1 MNFNPFQQSLTSMK
15 IIFLIIISSFLI
27 FCSKDSNETKAVRG
41 VWLTNVD
48 SEVLNSKK
56 NIDDAVK
63 LLDELGFNSICVVVW
78 NKAMTT
84 YPSNVMRN
92 LTGIEIDTSFTGRD
106 PLKELIDS
114 AHKKN
119 IKVFAWFEF
128 GFSSSFKEN
137 GGIILNKKPEW
148 SAKDINGNLVTKNG
162 FEWINGFHPEVQDFL
177 LSLIM
182 EVVRNYNVDGIQ
194 GDDRLPALP
203 SEAGY
208 DEYTVNLYKSQHNGK
223 FPPENHKDEE
233 WIQWRANILTDFM
246 QRIYNSVKTFNS
258 NLIVSMAPSIY
269 PWSKEE
275 YLQDWPEWM
284 KRGLVELIIPQVY
297 RYNIGDYSSALNE
310 IISNQISKNNFHR
323 FYPGVLL
330 KVGSYQPDEKFLR
343 QMIELNRQSG
353 INGEVFF
360 FYEGIKKYPD
370 LFKEFYKD
378 RVGFPELLNK

>member
-1 MNFNPFQQSLTSMK
+1 MK
-15 IIFLIIISSFLI
+15 SFYYLILVLFIMSCNAQENKLS
-27 FCSKDSNETKAVRG
+27 AVRG

-48 SEVLNSKK
+48 SQVQNSEE
-56 NIDDAVK
+56 NIKQAVD
-63 LLDELGFNSICVVVW
+63 LLDELGFNSIFVVVW

-84 YPSNVMRN
+84 YPSKIMKE
-92 LTGIEIDTSFTGRD
+92 LTGREIDTTFVGRD
-106 PLKELIDS
+106 PLKELIEI
-114 AHKKN
+114 AHSKN

-137 GGIILNKKPEW
+137 GGIILSKKPHW
-148 SAKDINGNLVTKNG
+148 AAKDVNGNLVTKNG
-162 FEWINGFHPEVQDFL
+162 FEWMNGFHPEVQDFM

-182 EVVRNYNVDGIQ
+182 EVVRNYEVDGIQ

-208 DEYTVNLYKSQHNGK
+208 DEYTINLYKSQHNGNL
-223 FPPENHKDEE
+223 PPKDFKDEN
-233 WIQWRANILTDFM
+233 WIQWRADLLTDFM
-246 QRIYNSVKTFNS
+246 QRIYDSVKTYNK

-275 YLQDWPEWM
+275 YLQDWPQWM
-284 KRGLVELIIPQVY
+284 KRGFVELIVPQIY
-297 RYNIGDYSSALNE
+297 RYNIEDYTSALDK
-310 IISNQISKNNFHR
+310 IVSNQISEKDLKK

-330 KVGSYQPDEKFLR
+330 KVGSYQPDEKFLT
-343 QMIELNRQSG
+343 QMISANRKNG

-370 LFKEFYKD
+370 LFRKFYKD
-378 RVGFPELLNK
+378 RAAFPELVE

>member
-1 MNFNPFQQSLTSMK
+1 MK
-15 IIFLIIISSFLI
+15 SFYYLIFALLIISCNAQENKLS
-27 FCSKDSNETKAVRG
+27 AVRG

-48 SEVLNSKK
+48 SQVLNSRE
-56 NIDDAVK
+56 NIKQAVD
-63 LLDELGFNSICVVVW
+63 LLDELGFNSIFIVVW

-84 YPSNVMRN
+84 YPSKIMKE
-92 LTGIEIDTSFTGRD
+92 LTGREIDTTFAGRD
-106 PLKELIDS
+106 PLKELIEI
-114 AHKKN
+114 AHSKN

-137 GGIILNKKPEW
+137 GGIILSKKPHW
-148 SAKDINGNLVTKNG
+148 AAKDVNGNLVTKNG
-162 FEWINGFHPEVQDFL
+162 FEWMNGFHPEVQDFM

-182 EVVRNYNVDGIQ
+182 EVVRNYEVDGIQ

-208 DEYTVNLYKSQHNGK
+208 DEYTINLYKSQHNGDI
-223 FPPENHKDEE
+223 PPKDFKDEN
-233 WIQWRANILTDFM
+233 WIQWRADLLTDFM
-246 QRIYNSVKTFNS
+246 QRIYDSVKTYDK

-275 YLQDWPEWM
+275 YLQDWPQWM
-284 KRGLVELIIPQVY
+284 KKGLVDLIVPQIY
-297 RYNIGDYSSALNE
+297 RYNIEDYTSALDE
-310 IISNQISKNNFHR
+310 IMSNQISEKDFKK

-330 KVGSYQPDEKFLR
+330 KVGSYQLEEKFLI
-343 QMIELNRQSG
+343 QMISVNRKNG

-370 LFKEFYKD
+370 LFRKFYKD
-378 RVGFPELLNK
+378 RAAFPELVE

>member
-1 MNFNPFQQSLTSMK
+1 MK
-15 IIFLIIISSFLI
+15 SFYYLIFALLIISCNAQENKLS
-27 FCSKDSNETKAVRG
+27 AVRG

-48 SEVLNSKK
+48 SQVLNSRE
-56 NIDDAVK
+56 NIKQAVD
-63 LLDELGFNSICVVVW
+63 LLDELGFNSIFIVVW

-84 YPSNVMRN
+84 YPSKIMKE
-92 LTGIEIDTSFTGRD
+92 LTGREIDTTFVGRD
-106 PLKELIDS
+106 PLKELIEI
-114 AHKKN
+114 AHSKN

-137 GGIILNKKPEW
+137 GGIILSKKPHW
-148 SAKDINGNLVTKNG
+148 AAKDVKGNLVTKNG
-162 FEWINGFHPEVQDFL
+162 FEWMNGFHPEVQDFM

-182 EVVRNYNVDGIQ
+182 EVVRNYEVDGIQ

-208 DEYTVNLYKSQHNGK
+208 DEYTINLYKSQHNGDI
-223 FPPENHKDEE
+223 PPKDFKDEN
-233 WIQWRANILTDFM
+233 WIQWRADLLTDFM
-246 QRIYNSVKTFNS
+246 QRIYDSVKTYDK

-275 YLQDWPEWM
+275 YLQDWPQWM
-284 KRGLVELIIPQVY
+284 KKGLVELIVPQIY
-297 RYNIGDYSSALNE
+297 RYNIEDYTSALDE
-310 IISNQISKNNFHR
+310 IMSNQISEKDFKK

-330 KVGSYQPDEKFLR
+330 KVGSYQPEEKFLI
-343 QMIELNRQSG
+343 QMISVNRKNG

-370 LFKEFYKD
+370 LFRKFYKD
-378 RVGFPELLNK
+378 RSAFPELVE

>member
-1 MNFNPFQQSLTSMK
+1 MK
-15 IIFLIIISSFLI
+15 IFYLLIISLLMIN
-27 FCSKDSNETKAVRG
+27 CNGQNNKVTAVRG

-48 SEVLNSKK
+48 SQVLNSKE
-56 NIDDAVK
+56 NIDEAVK
-63 LLDELGFNSICVVVW
+63 LLDSLGFNSIFVVVW

-84 YPSNVMRN
+84 YPSSVMKN
-92 LTGIEIDTSFTGRD
+92 LTGIEIDTTFTGRD
-106 PLKELIDS
+106 PLKELIYS

-128 GFSSSFKEN
+128 GFSSSYKEN
-137 GGIILNKKPEW
+137 GGIILSKKPEW
-148 SAKDINGNLVTKNG
+148 AAKDFNGNLVTKNG
-162 FEWINGFHPEVQDFL
+162 FEWMNGFHPDVQNFL

-182 EVVRNYNVDGIQ
+182 EVVRNYDVDGIQ

-208 DEYTVNLYKSQHNGK
+208 DEYTINLYKSKHDGK
-223 FPPENHKDEE
+223 LPPTNYKDEQ

-246 QRIYNSVKTFNS
+246 QRIYDSVKTFNS
-258 NLIVSMAPSIY
+258 NILVSMAPSIY

-275 YLQDWPEWM
+275 YLQDWPEWIR
-284 KRGLVELIIPQVY
+284 RGLVELIIPQVY
-297 RYNIGDYSSALNE
+297 RYNIEDYSFALNE
-310 IISNQISKNNFHR
+310 IISNQISREDFHK

-330 KVGSYQPDEKFLR
+330 KVGSYQPDEKFLS
-343 QMIELNRQSG
+343 QMIELNRKNG

-370 LFKEFYKD
+370 LFRKFYKD
-378 RVGFPELLNK
+378 RAVFPDLLNK

>member
-1 MNFNPFQQSLTSMK
+1 MK
-15 IIFLIIISSFLI
+15 IFFLILVSAILV
-27 FCSKDSNETKAVRG
+27 FCNRNSDELKAVRG

-48 SEVLNSKK
+48 SQVLNSKE
-56 NIDDAVK
+56 NIDEAVE
-63 LLDELGFNSICVVVW
+63 LLDILGFNSIFVVVW

-84 YPSNVMRN
+84 YPSSIMKN
-92 LTGIEIDTSFTGRD
+92 LTGIEIDTNFKGRD
-106 PLKELIDS
+106 PLKELIDA
-114 AHKKN
+114 AHKRN

-128 GFSSSFKEN
+128 GFSSSYKEN
-137 GGIILNKKPEW
+137 GGIILSKKPEW
-148 SAKDINGNLVTKNG
+148 AAKDQKGNLVTKNG
-162 FEWINGFHPEVQDFL
+162 FEWMNGFHPEVQNFL

-182 EVVRNYNVDGIQ
+182 EVVRNYDVDGIQ

-208 DEYTVNLYKSQHNGK
+208 DDYTINLFKSQHNNQA
-223 FPPENHKDEE
+223 PPNDYKDEY
-233 WIQWRANILTDFM
+233 WVKWRANLLTDFM
-246 QRIYNSVKTFNS
+246 QRIYDSVKTFNPD
-258 NLIVSMAPSIY
+258 LIVSMAPSIY

-284 KRGLVELIIPQVY
+284 RRGLVELIIPQVY
-297 RYNIGDYSSALNE
+297 RYNIEDYTFALNE
-310 IISNQISKNNFHR
+310 IVENQINKNDFHK

-343 QMIELNRQSG
+343 QMIELNRQKG

-360 FYEGIKKYPD
+360 FYEGIKKYPE

-378 RVGFPELLNK
+378 RSVFPDTLKHKR